1 MAAVLKDPAAL
12 PAPAPIHQL
21 HHYAYR
27 ARDAEETRHFYEDI
41 LGLPLYHIIQSDVV
55 PSTGEY
61 CPYTH
66 FFFRL
71 QDGSFIAFF
80 DLGNDEAALPSPN
93 TPLWVNH
100 ISFRVD
106 SVQAL
111 KDMKA
116 RLEAHGIE
124 VLGITDHHI
133 FDSIYFFDPNGVRL
147 ELTAQRADE
156 FQMLQESRTAHAR
169 LREWTARKE
178 QWRKR
183 PRRGQGGPGTEA
195 PAERPP
201 GIRRKKITTA
211 NRRMPSSYA
220 QDLLQQRLRIHPGQ
234 RLRAAGIPVCRAA
247 RNRHR
252 QAWPQPHRHRRR
264 RHHRADAGLRAGQP
278 GRSRRAAGR
287 RQHRG
292 REGCLVARH
301 LLHAEARW
309 RSFTDWACTNPS
321 PPRASSGA

>member
-1 MAAVLKDPAAL
+1 MAVALKEAAAL
-12 PAPAPIHQL
+12 PAPAPIQQL

-27 ARDAEETRHFYEDI
+27 AKDAEETRHFYEDI

-106 SVQAL
+106 SIQAL

-156 FQMLQESRTAHAR
+156 FQMLQESKTARAR
-169 LREWTARKE
+169 LNEWTARKQ
-178 QWRKR
+178 QWRK
-183 PRRGQGGPGTEA
+183 
-195 PAERPP
+195 
-201 GIRRKKITTA
+201 
-211 NRRMPSSYA
+211 
-220 QDLLQQRLRIHPGQ
+220 D
-234 RLRAAGIPVCRAA
+234 RAAGTVAA
-247 RNRHR
+247 PLK
-252 QAWPQPHRHRRR
+252 PQQNDRPEYL
-264 RHHRADAGLRAGQP
+264 AKA
-278 GRSRRAAGR
+278 
-287 RQHRG
+287 
-292 REGCLVARH
+292 
-301 LLHAEARW
+301 
-309 RSFTDWACTNPS
+309 
-321 PPRASSGA
+321 